1 MRSILGLIVGGLI
14 AGAIIYL
21 TVWTGQSHL
30 SQSVAAFG
38 NEAIDV
44 GSDPLAMIPF
54 RIKLLLC
61 LGFFAGAFLGA
72 LTADFIA
79 GRGFIGWIVA
89 GLVVLTALLFGVR
102 IPHPT
107 WMAVLCVGLPLLGGY
122 VARKISKAPL

>member
-1 MRSILGLIVGGLI
+1 MRSILGLILGALI

-30 SQSVAAFG
+30 SQPVADFG
-38 NEAIDV
+38 VSANEAA
-44 GSDPLAMIPF
+44 SDPLAMIPF

-61 LGFFAGAFLGA
+61 LGFFAGAFIGA
-72 LTADFIA
+72 LVADFVS
-79 GRGFIGWIVA
+79 GRGFIGWIIA
-89 GLVVLTALLFGVR
+89 GLVVLFALLFGVK

-122 VARKISKAPL
+122 VARKISNAPL